1 MNESDTSGRFLRDSL
16 FLSAWKTGWYKSG
29 QSYGKKGERCQ
40 MSNNSVMAIAGLMLC
55 VGCRPE
61 SSSMVGG
68 GAAGASNDLWV
79 SAGSQWIVEG
89 QPGVVFGMLKAP
101 NTARRFTYFVV
112 FKHDFPASSCSAPS
126 SVSGG
131 GREFTSIQE
140 IEVSGKKLQIVHKA
154 DFEPQ
159 ETPDLKESFEVD
171 GKPIDL
177 SGGRVFLV
185 DLTAEPPGI
194 KQRDVDLPEELPDP
208 TSSVKTVETLARQTL
223 AAIREQDKDVDSFLA
238 P

>member
-1 MNESDTSGRFLRDSL
+1 MESGAVEFCELCPVKSCFLAFQRD
-16 FLSAWKTGWYKSG
+16 KPIRKSF
-29 QSYGKKGERCQ
+29 SKSKVRK
-40 MSNNSVMAIAGLMLC
+40 SRRIAIIF
-55 VGCRPE
+55 
-61 SSSMVGG
+61 
-68 GAAGASNDLWV
+68 LWV
-79 SAGSQWIVEG
+79 SAGSHWIVEG

-131 GREFTSIQE
+131 GRGFTSIQE
-140 IEVSGKKLQIVHKA
+140 IEVSGNKLQIVHKA

-171 GKPIDL
+171 GKPVDL

-185 DLTAEPPGI
+185 DLTAEPPGV